1 MGRGRG
7 GADRDIGGLDIA
19 DIMVELRLAP
29 DEAVRFVEDQHG
41 LAVMAEIV
49 EFARR

>member
-7 GADRDIGGLDIA
+7 GADRDICGLDIA
-19 DIMVELRLAP
+19 DITVELRLAP
-29 DEAVRFVEDQHG
+29 DEAVRFVEDQQG